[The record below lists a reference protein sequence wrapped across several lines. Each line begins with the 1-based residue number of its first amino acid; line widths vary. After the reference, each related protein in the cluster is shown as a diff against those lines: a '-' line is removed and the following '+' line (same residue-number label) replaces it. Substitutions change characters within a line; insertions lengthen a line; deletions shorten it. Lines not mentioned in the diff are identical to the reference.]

1 VGTELC
7 SWEEPRP
14 VHGKSCVSEVKFQRA
29 NLRCDAGQVML
40 ARCSQE
46 ALLPL
51 CIGDGDGDADA
62 VHMLHHLLRSKV
74 KEPPGPAPIVSQT
87 AVGA

>member
-1 VGTELC
+1 M
-7 SWEEPRP
+7 
-14 VHGKSCVSEVKFQRA
+14 SEVKFQRA

-51 CIGDGDGDADA
+51 CIGDGDADA
-62 VHMLHHLLRSKV
+62 VHMLHHLLCSKV
-74 KEPPGPAPIVSQT
+74 KEPPGPAPIVCQT
-87 AVGA
+87 AVGV